1 MMTCSEC
8 GRAVSSKAAACVGCG
23 APIEPPAG
31 LAMART
37 PPPTPPSVRDLRRHL
52 ALAVAA
58 LFLGLIAA
66 LAADHD
72 RSGDRLGQFIA
83 ALLMIAGI
91 CWTLVT
97 LVRLWAAKR

>member
-58 LFLGLIAA
+58 LL
-66 LAADHD
+66 
-72 RSGDRLGQFIA
+72 
-83 ALLMIAGI
+83 IAGI